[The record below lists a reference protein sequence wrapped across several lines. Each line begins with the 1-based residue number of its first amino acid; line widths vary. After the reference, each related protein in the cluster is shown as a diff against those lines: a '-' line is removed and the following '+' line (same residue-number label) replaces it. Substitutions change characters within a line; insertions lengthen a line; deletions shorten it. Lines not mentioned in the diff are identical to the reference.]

1 MAVIDGDLIAR
12 NGGNLNEITRKLNE
26 IKSAPVHR
34 VESEQSESKLMW
46 EKPTLEDVSEQV
58 TAQPYVRF
66 T

>member
-1 MAVIDGDLIAR
+1 M
-12 NGGNLNEITRKLNE
+12 NEITRKLNE

-58 TAQPYVRF
+58 TAQPYIRF